1 MITSDQINYL
11 IARYLDESGF
21 KHTLFNFIHESG
33 VYNKS
38 TRGSQLKTGALIN
51 ILQKGLQYLEC
62 EVHINPDGSEKKC
75 DAPFNLLEQHVCS
88 TTEPVKEP
96 ANKKARREEAAP
108 SVPKKDRK
116 DDKKGAKADREKRSK
131 KDGKHQ
137 FQEDGYKK
145 IFSLDMEGGWA
156 YVSGSPDNADDGFRM
171 HGFGTCH
178 TIHKDYPMDVV
189 EDISIDEMAV
199 SRLSNVASAMQCTWN
214 PAKTQVIAI
223 GGGDGRVRLLQVPTK
238 PGNQTAG
245 SEHELAMPE
254 NTPKPSAGC
263 AISALEWAPSGAL
276 LAAGTVDGRTLVWTR
291 SGELKFCEQQHTGA
305 IHALAWS
312 PSGTFIATGC
322 HDKMSVVWDVA
333 SGQVRQKFDFH
344 DGPVLTADWLN
355 DSTLATA
362 SLDKQIYICAMGDIE
377 PLKQFSHSAEIHKIS
392 WDQSKSFLAS
402 CSEDGTAKVWTMKQ
416 DDAIFTAKGHDKD
429 VVTCFWC
436 PNSERL
442 ILATAS
448 ADHTLRLWDVN
459 KQDCLHTFRNHDAKI
474 LDADFTPNGRYLA
487 SVSIDGRVNV
497 WSMKDRTLIKTYQSE
512 KSEAMAVRWN
522 KHGEKLAIINNTMTV
537 AVLHIPYTSLS

>member
-131 KDGKHQ
+131 KD
-137 FQEDGYKK
+137 D
-145 IFSLDMEGGWA
+145 
-156 YVSGSPDNADDGFRM
+156 
-171 HGFGTCH
+171 
-178 TIHKDYPMDVV
+178 PMDVV

-537 AVLHIPYTSLS
+537 CGV